1 MFSSS
6 PFVKEIRRKN
16 SAFPLTFRSSISSTH
31 GRRGLFKKCCEAA
44 VLFHLGVGDS
54 VLTFVDL
61 TEGTG
66 AQLLHDLEATLQNFL
81 PVLQHTSLIRT
92 LNQLV
97 MIALSIKLI
106 TIIMLGLIRAST
118 PLCNRAS
125 ISNLEPQYQ
134 GRPG

>member
-1 MFSSS
+1 M
-6 PFVKEIRRKN
+6 
-16 SAFPLTFRSSISSTH
+16 
-31 GRRGLFKKCCEAA
+31 LFLLCI
-44 VLFHLGVGDS
+44 GDS

-106 TIIMLGLIRAST
+106 TIIMLGLIRSST
-118 PLCNRAS
+118 PL
-125 ISNLEPQYQ
+125 
-134 GRPG
+134 